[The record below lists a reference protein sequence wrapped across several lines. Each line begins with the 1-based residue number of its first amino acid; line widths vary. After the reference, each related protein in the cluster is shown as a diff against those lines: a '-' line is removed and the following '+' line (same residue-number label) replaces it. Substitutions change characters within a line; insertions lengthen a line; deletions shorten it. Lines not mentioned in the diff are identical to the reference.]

1 MSFMNTRKIIGI
13 GVVGLGLVLAVL
25 IPANARYHELIK
37 TSETK
42 APSYRPL
49 SEIVNTDEPRFYQVQ
64 KGDTLWTI
72 ARRHQ
77 VTVSSLAM
85 ANGIDD
91 HDCIRVGQKLVI
103 PDGKPRDIRHRVRA
117 GETLWD
123 IARKYNVSVN
133 DLVKANRFR
142 NPNLIVQGQQIVVP
156 VRSLALPAR
165 TEWGPLMWP
174 VRGAVTSPFGMRD
187 GRMHKGIDIAADEGD
202 VIRAARAGTVSFS
215 GPAGTFGLLVILDH
229 GDGLTT
235 YYGHCSCLLVKE
247 GETVQAGKPIAR
259 VGSTGRSQG
268 PHLHFEVRWNGEPHD
283 PAMVLPGGEKI

>member
-1 MSFMNTRKIIGI
+1 MNTRKIIGI

-103 PDGKPRDIRHRVRA
+103 PDGKPRDIRHRVGA

-165 TEWGPLMWP
+165 TEWGPLM
-174 VRGAVTSPFGMRD
+174 
-187 GRMHKGIDIAADEGD
+187 
-202 VIRAARAGTVSFS
+202 
-215 GPAGTFGLLVILDH
+215 
-229 GDGLTT
+229 
-235 YYGHCSCLLVKE
+235 
-247 GETVQAGKPIAR
+247 
-259 VGSTGRSQG
+259 
-268 PHLHFEVRWNGEPHD
+268 
-283 PAMVLPGGEKI
+283 